1 MEAKAA
7 ELLAAF
13 KNPNLSVDSKIAYLS
28 SVKSDI
34 KQKNVPEGAIRPIF
48 ETLRLAVGSQHYSVL
63 GAGFSTLGHL
73 LKRLAIQDQEQWI
86 VHQAQ
91 SLYPILL
98 ERLNDPKER
107 IRAQA
112 ASIFTEL
119 WPFAGNEVEYHVL
132 EVALVGKNHRAKEMS
147 MLWLANMT
155 KHHGLLFR
163 QYVPSLV
170 SCLEDADSA
179 VRDTAKLVVIDLF
192 RTGPARAK
200 SDLQKQMAARG
211 VRKSIANAILS
222 GIGLGSIEPETASSA
237 RPISRAERSISVMS
251 SRSHA
256 MEQTDD
262 EMEPVKPRPASRA
275 NRERPIASSAPTEQP
290 INNRPRTPAPTPA
303 LQEPLPD
310 DDGLEPFDVA
320 SARDVDDLVRDML
333 PWFEGRESEDN
344 WSKREKNVILFRRL
358 TRGNAPHDFSQTY
371 VNAVKTLLD
380 GILKV
385 VNSLRTTMSSNG
397 SLLIQDIARTCGPR
411 IDPMVEIIMQNLLKL
426 CSALKK
432 IAAQNGNATVEVVIR
447 NVSFSIRLLQHV
459 SFATQDKNVAVRLFA
474 TGWLK
479 ALITRQAHHKSAVEH
494 GGGLDLIEK
503 SITKGLADANPG
515 VREATRS
522 TFWTFYGVWPERANM
537 IADNLDP
544 KSRNLLEKDSSNPN
558 PPSKGAPVLPAK
570 SPAKSRSALQEAIAA
585 RKKAQMPSRPE
596 SAQPTFAE
604 AKPPVPASKS
614 TRSVPT
620 GAPLSS
626 LSSAPMRPAMKP
638 RRPEL
643 SRPATADPYARRPE
657 SRAQSSSNQST
668 RQATTSPRAMRSK
681 PSTPTSKAP
690 LTAPRTRPP
699 ESVQSATTKGRP
711 KKLDLSKSK
720 SHNDLMAASR
730 ARSDSNESLTNQPS
744 ARSPRHGNYLT
755 PSEDRH
761 SPASVSLESPPLNA
775 SQPLLYSAPHGPHA
789 DSVPVEEPEPI
800 ILEEP
805 VVAVP
810 PPYIPEP
817 DIPMSPAPVSPVRQH
832 SDLAFGSGPASAVKN
847 QPESMVI
854 YEDPTTPTT
863 DRHETPEYVTV
874 ETFSPSKSSTS
885 RPDQPEQ
892 GEAEIHRMSEDISA
906 SVVASARTSTPD
918 LAPRQDSGMNFEVRT
933 PSPTRRA
940 PLQPSPSPTRGRVQP
955 AASNIMDIEPVLS
968 QEPHVGTTRTDGN
981 NENATPRLTKT
992 VDLPAVPRSAVK
1004 PSALEEVT
1012 ANEPTPRSPEV
1023 RQRLVESLSEST
1035 LSQSTLS
1042 QSTMSDD
1049 STRRTRKWVDRHRS
1063 PSPRSK
1069 DPINAKEMIHRGLA
1083 RILSRTMEPSGY
1095 RKLQGLIQYHGDE
1108 IVPQSQDYNAL
1119 LEALFAELEAT
1130 PSNRKD
1136 HDVKTQVLAT
1146 IRSMLLR
1153 TRENFHPYDTRAMAA
1168 IIRAR
1173 RHYESTS
1180 HFVSCLEEVAD
1191 KLVFLTLPQT
1201 AIVGVLQGLDLG
1213 ADAEN
1218 DETYRSTIMGLST
1231 IQQSLSRPGIDI
1243 DDELLARI
1251 GAVVMQQL
1259 GHPRPGVR
1267 KNATELCTFLNIT
1280 FGSERVQKVTQPPR
1294 EGSLN
1299 LLTYFMARRTQ

>member
-34 KQKNVPEGAIRPIF
+34 KQKNVPEGAIRAIF
-48 ETLRLAVGSQHYSVL
+48 ETLRLAIGSQHYSVL

-73 LKRLAIQDQEQWI
+73 LKRLAIQDQQQWI
-86 VHQAQ
+86 VHQAE

-119 WPFAGNEVEYHVL
+119 WPFAGDEVEYHVL
-132 EVALVGKNHRAKEMS
+132 EGALVGKNHRAKEMS

-155 KHHGLLFR
+155 KNHGLLFR

-192 RTGPARAK
+192 RNGPARAK
-200 SDLQKQMAARG
+200 SDLQKQMATRG

-222 GIGLGSIEPETASSA
+222 GIGLGSVEPETASST

-251 SRSHA
+251 SRSHT

-262 EMEPVKPRPASRA
+262 EMEPVKSRPASRA
-275 NRERPIASSAPTEQP
+275 HRERPAASASTEPP
-290 INNRPRTPAPTPA
+290 IVNRPRTPAPTPA
-303 LQEPLPD
+303 PQEPLPG

-333 PWFEGRESEDN
+333 PWFEGKESEDN

-371 VNAVKTLLD
+371 ISAVKTLLD

-432 IAAQNGNATVEVVIR
+432 IAAQNGNVTVEVVIK
-447 NVSFSIRLLQHV
+447 NVSFSVRLLQHV
-459 SFATQDKNVAVRLFA
+459 CSATQDKNVGVRLFA

-479 ALITRQAHHKSAVEH
+479 ALIIRQAHHKSSVEH
-494 GGGLDLIEK
+494 NGGLDLIEK
-503 SITKGLADANPG
+503 SITKGLGDANPG
-515 VREATRS
+515 VREATRA
-522 TFWTFYGVWPERANM
+522 TFWTFYGVWPERANV
-537 IADNLDP
+537 IADTLDP

-558 PPSKGAPVLPAK
+558 PSSRGAPALPTK
-570 SPAKSRSALQEAIAA
+570 SPAKSRAALKEAIAA
-585 RKKAQMPSRPE
+585 RKKAQTPSQPE
-596 SAQPTFAE
+596 LAQPTFAE
-604 AKPPVPASKS
+604 AKPPAPTFRS

-626 LSSAPMRPAMKP
+626 LSSAPMRPAVKP
-638 RRPEL
+638 RRAEI

-657 SRAQSSSNQST
+657 SRAQSSNQST

-681 PSTPTSKAP
+681 PSTPTSRAP
-690 LTAPRTRPP
+690 LNAPRTRPN
-699 ESVQSATTKGRP
+699 ESAQAATTNGRP
-711 KKLDLSKSK
+711 KRLDLSKSK
-720 SHNDLMAASR
+720 SHSDLMAASR
-730 ARSDSNESLTNQPS
+730 ARSDSNESLANQPS
-744 ARSPRHGNYLT
+744 ARTPRNGIY
-755 PSEDRH
+755 PSAPEDKH
-761 SPASVSLESPPLNA
+761 SPASILLESPPLDA
-775 SQPLLYSAPHGPHA
+775 PQPLLYSAPHGPHA
-789 DSVPVEEPEPI
+789 DSVPVEEPEPMT
-800 ILEEP
+800 LEEP
-805 VVAVP
+805 VIAAP
-810 PPYIPEP
+810 SPYIPEP
-817 DIPMSPAPVSPVRQH
+817 DLAGSPVPVSPAQH
-832 SDLAFGSGPASAVKN
+832 SDLDFGSGPVSAVK
-847 QPESMVI
+847 PLHESMVI
-854 YEDPTTPTT
+854 YEDPTTPIA
-863 DRHETPEYVTV
+863 DKNETPGYSASVGNFT
-874 ETFSPSKSSTS
+874 PSKSSPS
-885 RPDQPEQ
+885 RADQSEH
-892 GEAEIHRMSEDISA
+892 GGAEAQLVSENISA
-906 SVVASARTSTPD
+906 SVVASARKPTPN
-918 LAPRQDSGMNFEVRT
+918 LAPTQESVMNLEART

-940 PLQPSPSPTRGRVQP
+940 PLQPSPSPTRDRAQP
-955 AASNIMDIEPVLS
+955 LASNIMDIEAVLP
-968 QEPHVGTTRTDGN
+968 QEHHAGTNEAGGN
-981 NENATPRLTKT
+981 NENATPHLAKT
-992 VDLPAVPRSAVK
+992 VDLPAVPRSPAK
-1004 PSALEEVT
+1004 PSVLEEVT
-1012 ANEPTPRSPEV
+1012 ANEATPRSPEA
-1023 RQRLVESLSEST
+1023 RQRSFESIPPS

-1042 QSTMSDD
+1042 QSSMSED

-1069 DPINAKEMIHRGLA
+1069 DPANAQEMIHKGLA
-1083 RILSRTMEPSGY
+1083 RIVSRTMEPSGY

-1108 IVPQSQDYNAL
+1108 IVSQSQDYNTL
-1119 LEALFAELEAT
+1119 LEALFVELEAT

-1153 TRENFHPYDTRAMAA
+1153 TREHFHPYDTRAMAA

-1173 RHYESTS
+1173 CHYESTS
-1180 HFVSCLEEVAD
+1180 HFVTCLEEVVD

-1280 FGSERVQKVTQPPR
+1280 FGPERVQKVTQPPR

>member
-48 ETLRLAVGSQHYSVL
+48 ETLRLAIGSQHYSVF

-132 EVALVGKNHRAKEMS
+132 EVALVGKNHRAKETS

-211 VRKSIANAILS
+211 VRKSIANAILL
-222 GIGLGSIEPETASSA
+222 GIGLGSVEPDTASST

-262 EMEPVKPRPASRA
+262 EMEPVKTRPASRA
-275 NRERPIASSAPTEQP
+275 NRERPIASSAPIEP
-290 INNRPRTPAPTPA
+290 PMVNRPRTPAPAPVS
-303 LQEPLPD
+303 QEPLPD

-371 VNAVKTLLD
+371 INAVKTLLD

-397 SLLIQDIARTCGPR
+397 SLLIQDIARTCGPK

-447 NVSFSIRLLQHV
+447 NVSFSVRLLQHV
-459 SFATQDKNVAVRLFA
+459 SFATQDKNVAVRQFA
-474 TGWLK
+474 IGWLK
-479 ALITRQAHHKSAVEH
+479 ALIIRQAHHKSAVEH
-494 GGGLDLIEK
+494 GGGLDLVEK
-503 SITKGLADANPG
+503 SITKGLGDANPG

-537 IADNLDP
+537 IADTLDP

-558 PPSKGAPVLPAK
+558 PTSKGAPALPAK

-604 AKPPVPASKS
+604 AKPPVPTSKS

-657 SRAQSSSNQST
+657 SRAQSSSTQST
-668 RQATTSPRAMRSK
+668 RQATTSPRAIRSTK

-690 LTAPRTRPP
+690 LTAPRTRPH
-699 ESVQSATTKGRP
+699 ETAQAASAKDRP

-730 ARSDSNESLTNQPS
+730 ARSDSNESLINQPA
-744 ARSPRHGNYLT
+744 ARSPHHGNYLT
-755 PSEDRH
+755 PSEDHH
-761 SPASVSLESPPLNA
+761 SPAPVLLESPPLHA
-775 SQPLLYSAPHGPHA
+775 SQPYLYSAPDGPHA
-789 DSVPVEEPEPI
+789 DSVPIEEPEPLI
-800 ILEEP
+800 QEEP
-805 VVAVP
+805 VVAAP
-810 PPYIPEP
+810 PPFIPEP
-817 DIPMSPAPVSPVRQH
+817 DLAISPAPVSPARQRLNL
-832 SDLAFGSGPASAVKN
+832 SFGAGPTSAVKP

-854 YEDPTTPTT
+854 YEDPTTPTA
-863 DRHETPEYVTV
+863 DKHETVDYATSMGNI
-874 ETFSPSKSSTS
+874 SPSKSSPS
-885 RPDQPEQ
+885 RPAQLEHS
-892 GEAEIHRMSEDISA
+892 EAEDHPISEDISA
-906 SVVASARTSTPD
+906 SVAASARKSTPD
-918 LAPRQDSGMNFEVRT
+918 LAPKQDSSMNIELRT

-955 AASNIMDIEPVLS
+955 AASNTMDTEAALP
-968 QEPHVGTTRTDGN
+968 QEPHVGANLIDGN
-981 NENATPRLTKT
+981 NENSTPLLTKT
-992 VDLPAVPRSAVK
+992 VDLPAVPRSAAK

-1023 RQRLVESLSEST
+1023 RQKLVES

-1049 STRRTRKWVDRHRS
+1049 STRRTRKWVDRQRS

-1069 DPINAKEMIHRGLA
+1069 DPVNAKEMIHKGLA

-1108 IVPQSQDYNAL
+1108 IVSQNQDYNSL

-1130 PSNRKD
+1130 PANRKD

-1180 HFVSCLEEVAD
+1180 HFVTCLEEVVD

-1213 ADAEN
+1213 AEAEN

-1231 IQQSLSRPGIDI
+1231 IQQSLSRPGVDI

>member
-7 ELLAAF
+7 ELLASF

-34 KQKNVPEGAIRPIF
+34 KQKNVPEGAIHTIF
-48 ETLRLAVGSQHYSVL
+48 ETLRLAIGSQHYSVL

-73 LKRLAIQDQEQWI
+73 LKRLAIQDQQQWI

-91 SLYPILL
+91 SLYPILV

-107 IRAQA
+107 IRAHA

-119 WPFAGNEVEYHVL
+119 WQFAGNEVEYHVL
-132 EVALVGKNHRAKEMS
+132 EVAL
-147 MLWLANMT
+147 MT

-192 RTGPARAK
+192 RNGPARAK
-200 SDLQKQMAARG
+200 SDLQKQMASRG

-222 GIGLGSIEPETASSA
+222 GIGLGSIEPDTASST

-262 EMEPVKPRPASRA
+262 EMEPAKSRPASRA
-275 NRERPIASSAPTEQP
+275 QRERLITSSVPTEP
-290 INNRPRTPAPTPA
+290 PFVNRPRTPAPAPA
-303 LQEPLPD
+303 HQQPLPD

-320 SARDVDDLVRDML
+320 SARDIDDLVRDMM
-333 PWFEGRESEDN
+333 PWFEGKESEDN
-344 WSKREKNVILFRRL
+344 WSKREKNVMLFRRL
-358 TRGNAPHDFSQTY
+358 TRGNAPHDFSHTY
-371 VNAVKTLLD
+371 INAVKTLLD

-385 VNSLRTTMSSNG
+385 LNSLRTTMSSNG

-411 IDPMVEIIMQNLLKL
+411 IDSMVEIIMQNLLKL

-432 IAAQNGNATVEVVIR
+432 IAAQNGNATVEVVILH
-447 NVSFSIRLLQHV
+447 VSFSTRLLQHV
-459 SFATQDKNVAVRLFA
+459 SFATQDKNIGVL
-474 TGWLK
+474 
-479 ALITRQAHHKSAVEH
+479 EH

-503 SITKGLADANPG
+503 AIIKGLGDANPG

-522 TFWTFYGVWPERANM
+522 TFWTFYGVWPERAKV
-537 IADNLDP
+537 IADTLDP
-544 KSRNLLEKDSSNPN
+544 KSWNLLEKDSSNPN
-558 PPSKGAPVLPAK
+558 PTSKGASALLAK

-585 RKKAQMPSRPE
+585 RKKAQMTSRPE
-596 SAQPTFAE
+596 SAQPIFAE
-604 AKPPVPASKS
+604 ARPSAPASKS
-614 TRSVPT
+614 ARSVPT

-638 RRPEL
+638 RRAEI

-657 SRAQSSSNQST
+657 SRAQSNSTRST
-668 RQATTSPRAMRSK
+668 RQATTSPRAVRSK
-681 PSTPTSKAP
+681 PSTPTSNAP
-690 LTAPRTRPP
+690 LTAPHTRPH
-699 ESVQSATTKGRP
+699 ELAQNATTKGRP

-730 ARSDSNESLTNQPS
+730 AHSDSNESLANQPS
-744 ARSPRHGNYLT
+744 ARTPRHGNFLGV
-755 PSEDRH
+755 SEDQC
-761 SPASVSLESPPLNA
+761 SLASTALESPPLNA
-775 SQPLLYSAPHGPHA
+775 SQPLLHSAPDGPHA
-789 DSVPVEEPEPI
+789 DSVPVEDPEPMV
-800 ILEEP
+800 LEEP
-805 VVAVP
+805 VVSAP
-810 PPYIPEP
+810 LTHTPEP
-817 DIPMSPAPVSPVRQH
+817 DIAVSPASVSPARKH
-832 SDLAFGSGPASAVKN
+832 PDLEFGPDPASMAKP
-847 QPESMVI
+847 QPDAMVI
-854 YEDPTTPTT
+854 YEDPATPPAEVHATPAYAASAGIFT
-863 DRHETPEYVTV
+863 PLKWSPRHSDKPELGEV
-874 ETFSPSKSSTS
+874 EA
-885 RPDQPEQ
+885 QP
-892 GEAEIHRMSEDISA
+892 ISEDLSA
-906 SVVASARTSTPD
+906 PVVALAKMPAPD
-918 LAPRQDSGMNFEVRT
+918 LAPRQEAGMNYEVRT
-933 PSPTRRA
+933 PSPTRRT
-940 PLQPSPSPTRGRVQP
+940 PLQSSPSPTKVHFHP
-955 AASNIMDIEPVLS
+955 AASNIMDIAVVLP
-968 QEPHVGTTRTDGN
+968 QEPHVARNGTDGN
-981 NENATPRLTKT
+981 NENATPYLAKT
-992 VDLPAVPRSAVK
+992 LDLPAVPRSAAK

-1012 ANEPTPRSPEV
+1012 ANEPTPRSPEA
-1023 RQRLVESLSEST
+1023 RQKSFVSIPMS

-1042 QSTMSDD
+1042 QSTMSED
-1049 STRRTRKWVDRHRS
+1049 SPRRTRKWTDRHRS

-1069 DPINAKEMIHRGLA
+1069 DPANATQMIHKGLA
-1083 RILSRTMEPSGY
+1083 RIVSRTMEPSGY

-1108 IVPQSQDYNAL
+1108 IVSQSQDYNAL
-1119 LEALFAELEAT
+1119 LEALFVELEAI
-1130 PSNRKD
+1130 PLNRKD

-1153 TRENFHPYDTRAMAA
+1153 TREHFHPYDTRAMAA

-1180 HFVSCLEEVAD
+1180 HFVTCLEEVVD

-1201 AIVGVLQGLDLG
+1201 AIVGVLQGLDLE

-1218 DETYRSTIMGLST
+1218 DETYRSTIMGLSA
-1231 IQQSLSRPGIDI
+1231 IQQSLSRPGVDI

-1251 GAVVMQQL
+1251 GAVAMQQL

-1280 FGSERVQKVTQPPR
+1280 FGPERVQKVTQPPR

-1299 LLTYFMARRTQ
+1299 LLTYYMARRSQ